1 MQRRAIVLAAAALGL
16 FAAGCTTVPVVPA
29 PPPPLPGPLPPPLPP
44 PGPGPVACNASRA
57 SFALGQRA
65 SPPVLERA
73 TLASRARVA
82 RVVAP
87 GEMVTADFRPD
98 RLTVRVNRRNVIVDL
113 TCG

>member
-1 MQRRAIVLAAAALGL
+1 
-16 FAAGCTTVPVVPA
+16 
-29 PPPPLPGPLPPPLPP
+29 
-44 PGPGPVACNASRA
+44 
-57 SFALGQRA
+57 
-65 SPPVLERA
+65 VLERA